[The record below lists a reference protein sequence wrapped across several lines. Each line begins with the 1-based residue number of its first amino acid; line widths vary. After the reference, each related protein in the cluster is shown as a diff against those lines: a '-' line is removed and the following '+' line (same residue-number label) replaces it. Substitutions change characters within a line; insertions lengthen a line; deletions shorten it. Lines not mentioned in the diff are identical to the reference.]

1 MAYDLTDA
9 TTLTG
14 FINQNLPRR
23 PWLFRK
29 FFAPKLHDTTQ
40 IAVDIVKGSKKLA
53 PFRREGE
60 ESTVKSSIGVTT
72 KFFGP
77 NQISLKNLTKAF
89 DIAKRAAGQQ
99 FSYADGVKT
108 IDGRV
113 AFKLGQEQQD
123 MVNRIYA
130 TIEKMCADTLFTG
143 EVNNYDANGN
153 VIESFDIGLDDSHKI
168 TLTSGALWSAGTATP
183 LEDID
188 AWCDLVEADSAL
200 PATDVVF
207 GANAKKYF
215 RSNDKVLK
223 QLSINT
229 GKFALIDPQKKE
241 PGAQFLGYT
250 SDGVRLWAVTETYE
264 NSAGSKANIVP
275 ADYVA
280 VFSDQMA
287 ANVHFGMIEDMKAGN
302 FVGEIFSKVWDEE
315 DPSGRWLK
323 CASAPLAY
331 VAQADALVVAKV
343 L

>member
-89 DIAKRAAGQQ
+89 GIAKRAAGQQ

-108 IDGRV
+108 IDGRI

-130 TIEKMCADTLFTG
+130 TIEKMCADALFTG

-153 VIESFDIGLDDSHKI
+153 VIETFDIGLDDSHKI

-188 AWCDLVEADSAL
+188 AWCDIVESDSAL

-207 GANAKKYF
+207 GANAKKAF
-215 RSNDKVLK
+215 RGNDKVLK
-223 QLSINT
+223 QLSVNT
-229 GKFALIDPQKKE
+229 AKFAQIDPQKKE
-241 PGAQFLGYT
+241 NGAQFLGYT

-264 NSAGSKANIVP
+264 NSAGSIASIVP

-331 VAQADALVVAKV
+331 VAQPDALVVAKV

>member
-14 FINQNLPRR
+14 LINQNLPIR
-23 PWLFRK
+23 PWLMRR
-29 FFAPKLHDTTQ
+29 FFPAKLYDTVQ
-40 IAVDIVKGSKKLA
+40 IAVDVVKGSKKLA

-60 ESTVKSSIGVTT
+60 ESTVKNSIGVTT

-89 DIAKRAAGQQ
+89 DLAKRAAGQQ

-108 IDGRV
+108 IDGRI
-113 AFKLGQEQQD
+113 AFKLGQEQVD
-123 MVNRIYA
+123 MVNRIYL
-130 TIEKMCADTLFTG
+130 TIEKMCADALFTG
-143 EVNNYDANGN
+143 KVPNYDADGN
-153 VIESFDIGLDDSHKI
+153 LIEEFDIGLDDSHKI
-168 TLTSGALWSAGTATP
+168 TLTGTAAWNTNTATI
-183 LEDID
+183 LEDVD
-188 AWCDLVEADSAL
+188 DWCNLVESDSGL
-200 PATDVVF
+200 PATDVIF
-207 GANAKKYF
+207 GKNAKNLL

-223 QLSINT
+223 QLSINS
-229 GKFALIDPQKKE
+229 GRFAYVDPRKTE

-250 SDGVRLWAVTETYE
+250 TTGVRLWAVTETYV
-264 NSAGSKANIVP
+264 NTAGSKASMIP
-275 ADYVA
+275 DDYVA
-280 VFSDQMA
+280 VISDQMA

-331 VAQADALVVAKV
+331 VAQPDALVLAKV
-343 L
+343 K

>member
-40 IAVDIVKGSKKLA
+40 IAIDIVKGSKKLA
-53 PFRREGE
+53 PFRRDGE

-108 IDGRV
+108 VEGRI
-113 AFKLGQEQQD
+113 AFKLGQEQTD

-130 TIEKMCADTLFTG
+130 TIEKMCADALFTG
-143 EVNNYDANGN
+143 EVVNYDAAGN
-153 VIESFDIGLDDSHKI
+153 AIETFDIGLDDSHKI
-168 TLTSGALWSAGTATP
+168 TLTSGDLWSAGTAKP

-188 AWCDLVEADSAL
+188 SWCDLVESDSAL

-207 GANAKKYF
+207 GANAKKAF

-223 QLSINT
+223 QLSVNT
-229 GKFALIDPQKKE
+229 AKFAQIDPQKKE
-241 PGAQFLGYT
+241 NGAQFLGYT

-264 NSAGSKANIVP
+264 NSAGSIASIVP

-331 VAQADALVVAKV
+331 VAQPDALVVAKV

>member
-14 FINQNLPRR
+14 FINQNLPRK

-40 IAVDIVKGSKKLA
+40 IAIDIVKGSKKLA
-53 PFRREGE
+53 PFRRDGE
-60 ESTVKSSIGVTT
+60 ESTVKSSIGITT

-108 IDGRV
+108 IDGRI
-113 AFKLGQEQQD
+113 AFKLTQEQTD
-123 MVNRIYA
+123 MVNRIYM
-130 TIEKMCADTLFTG
+130 TIEKMCADALFTD
-143 EVNNYDANGN
+143 EVNNYDAAGN
-153 VIESFDIGLDDSHKI
+153 AIETFSIGLDDSHKI
-168 TLTSGALWSAGTATP
+168 TLTSGDVWSAGTSKP

-188 AWCDLVEADSAL
+188 SWCDIVENDSAL

-207 GANAKKYF
+207 GSNAKKYF

-223 QLSINT
+223 QLSVNT
-229 GKFALIDPQKKE
+229 AKFAQIDPQKKE
-241 PGAQFLGYT
+241 IGAQFLGYT

-264 NSAGSKANIVP
+264 NSAGSKASIVP

-331 VAQADALVVAKV
+331 VAQPDALVVAKV
-343 L
+343 V